1 MAGHFPA
8 TGTILLIWFAGG
20 ILALCG
26 ALCFAELVAMFPKTG
41 GAFIFLREG
50 YGRFPAFCYGWSYML
65 VTTPASIAAV
75 AVVFVAY
82 LARVIPITDG
92 QRPWIAAGVC
102 LLVTVINVIGVR
114 LGTWSLKILTGAKI
128 LALAALMIGALL
140 FGKEAEPGTA
150 LLNGSDLG
158 VMAALA
164 ASLVAVIWTYEGW
177 SEGPTLAGEMKR
189 KKDVVIALIVGT
201 LGVTLLYVVLNFAYL
216 KVLGVEKVVASDS
229 VAVDMAQSVFGIRGG
244 NFVTGLVL
252 VSTLGS
258 INGMV
263 IGASRIFFAIA
274 RDGLF
279 FERFGRVSKWGTPS
293 WALALVALVSAVY
306 CLNSSFESI
315 IRYFVFVST
324 FWFVLN
330 IFSVAIHRRRSPKA
344 ERPFKV
350 PLYPIPMLVYLVV
363 AIGLLVQLFRDNP
376 KDSLLGLM
384 VLVIALPT
392 YWLWNRAT
400 NRGSSA

>member
-1 MAGHFPA
+1 
-8 TGTILLIWFAGG
+8 
-20 ILALCG
+20 CG

-82 LARVIPITDG
+82 LARVVPITDA

-140 FGKEAEPGTA
+140 FGKEAETGTA

-376 KDSLLGLM
+376 KDSLLGHM